1 MEKLLEQAKALPVDD
16 QKVFFRKFI
25 ESMTVGNIIPLVKEL
40 EEAWDVEAVPQIP
53 DWMNQGPQE
62 EEEKEQTQFDVI
74 VTDCGPKRITTVKA
88 ARQASGMLLRDVNA
102 LLKGL
107 PATLLTKVSRE
118 VAEDAKKQLEE
129 AGGTVE
135 IR

>member
-1 MEKLLEQAKALPVDD
+1 MEKLLEQAQALSVDD
-16 QKVFFRKFI
+16 KKVFFRRFI
-25 ESMTVGNIIPLVKEL
+25 EGMTVGNIIPLVKEM
-40 EEAWDVEAVPQIP
+40 EVEWGVEATPQVP

-74 VTDCGPKRITTVKA
+74 VTDCGPKRIATVKA
-88 ARQASGMLLRDVNA
+88 ARQASGILLRDVNA
-102 LLKGL
+102 LLKQL
-107 PATLLTKVSRE
+107 PATLMPKVTKE
-118 VAEDAKKQLEE
+118 IAEDAKKLIEE